1 MKTQMEAGGEF
12 GGGGGVPGSRR
23 AAMASKRQRR
33 PAWRPKRGSISR
45 IGGSW
50 LWEQMHLEGGSVV
63 TSQDRGSGAQEGC

>member
-1 MKTQMEAGGEF
+1 
-12 GGGGGVPGSRR
+12 
-23 AAMASKRQRR
+23 MASKRKRR

-50 LWEQMHLEGGSVV
+50 LWEQMRLEGGSVV